1 MLLTE
6 QLAIADQLRTQGSNM
21 LEPHQLP
28 GRYGRVIVALE
39 KLLDAAD
46 ATAVVAGGWAVWYHG
61 YVGRVTQDV
70 DIVIAIVSQEELLRI
85 APVCGFDVLEAPAG
99 RWPKL
104 VHRETGIEVD
114 FLPETEFPGTAQHK
128 APVPIRHPEVYGAE
142 RGRLRYISLEC
153 LCELKL
159 GAHRAKDIADLVELI
174 KVNPSRLT
182 GICEALAD
190 LHTAYATEF
199 KDLIEQANEER

>member
-6 QLAIADQLRTQGSNM
+6 QLTIADQLRLQGGTM
-21 LEPHQLP
+21 LEPRQLP

-39 KLLDAAD
+39 KLLDAAN

-85 APVCGFDVLEAPAG
+85 APVCGFDVLDAPHG

-114 FLPETEFPGTAQHK
+114 FLPETAFPGTAHHR
-128 APVPIRHPEVYGAE
+128 APVPIRHPDVYGAE

-174 KVNPSRLT
+174 KVNPGRLSS
-182 GICEALAD
+182 IHDALAVI
-190 LHTAYATEF
+190 HTEYAHEF
-199 KDLIEQANEER
+199 KDLITQANEE